1 MWRYLRNELGVSG
14 VEFALI
20 APMLVVL
27 IGGIATGWSY
37 SLQNNEMRD
46 SVETA
51 AKYFIQG
58 GASETVAQSLAL
70 SAWPNRS
77 AGGTVTVTKQCTCN
91 GSAISCTTNV
101 CADTTRPKIFYN
113 INAAAVYV
121 DMFIATAFLDGFQLR
136 QSEVVRAR

>member
-70 SAWPNRS
+70 SAWPNRP
-77 AGGTVTVTKQCTCN
+77 ADGTVTVVKQCTCG
-91 GSAISCTTNV
+91 GSAVSCTTNV
-101 CADTTRPKIFYN
+101 CADTTRPQIFYD
-113 INAAAVYV
+113 IDASAVYV
-121 DMFIATAFLDGFQLR
+121 DMFIATAFLDGFQLQ